1 MADKLNPQ
9 QMHFAM
15 LYASGGKSGTECARL
30 AGYKSPSVASSRM
43 LASDKL
49 GKLIGGVIEEQK
61 KFQAERIGWDANKVV
76 SKMAE
81 LHSRAVEDGAW
92 TPAINALSKIA
103 NWLGMDNHNSSRHV
117 TVAVAFEELLQKT
130 IDITPK
136 QAGDVLVTGGT
147 QTSPE
152 NPDDPTGKKNPA

>member
-1 MADKLNPQ
+1 MAKKDELTPR
-9 QMHFAM
+9 QMQFAM
-15 LYASGGKSGTECARL
+15 LYAVGDKTGTECARL
-30 AGYKSPSVASSRM
+30 CGYQSAGQQANRLLKNERV
-43 LASDKL
+43 
-49 GKLIGGVIEEQK
+49 GGIIAEQK
-61 KFQAERIGWDANKVV
+61 KFHLERIGWDANKVV

-81 LHSRAVEDGAW
+81 LHNLAVAEGAF

-136 QAGDVLVTGGT
+136 RSDDVWLPHESK
-147 QTSPE
+147 TSPE

>member
-1 MADKLNPQ
+1 MAKKEELTPQ

-15 LYASGGKSGTECARL
+15 LYATGEKTATECAKL
-30 AGYKSPSVASSRM
+30 AGYKSAGAQAGRLLQNERVGA
-43 LASDKL
+43 
-49 GKLIGGVIEEQK
+49 VIREQK
-61 KFQAERIGWDANKVV
+61 KFHLEKIGWDVNKVV
-76 SKMAE
+76 SKMAS
-81 LHSRAVEDGAW
+81 LHDRAVEDGAW

-117 TVAVAFEELLQKT
+117 TVAVAFEDLLQKT

-136 QAGDVLVTGGT
+136 QASDVLVTGGT

>member
-1 MADKLNPQ
+1 MAKRDELTPQ

-15 LYASGGKSGTECARL
+15 LYATGEKSATECAKL

-43 LASDKL
+43 LASDKIA
-49 GKLIGGVIEEQK
+49 GIVAEQK
-61 KFQAERIGWDANKVV
+61 KFQMEKIGWDANKVV

-103 NWLGMDNHNSSRHV
+103 SWLGMDNHISSRHV
-117 TVAVAFEELLQKT
+117 KVDVAFEDMLQKT
-130 IDITPK
+130 IDITPARSDAVFLSQEK
-136 QAGDVLVTGGT
+136 NTSSETGADL
-147 QTSPE
+147 S
-152 NPDDPTGKKNPA
+152 